1 MNGKQSVS
9 FTVDSYEEGEQIGI
23 PSDKH
28 NISEITVNGHAAVV
42 SKEDNQMLVTFQ
54 TGSYLFNMF
63 ADGIDYDECDK
74 ILENIK

>member
-9 FTVDSYEEGEQIGI
+9 FTFDSYAEDEQIVI

-28 NISEITVNGHAAVV
+28 NISEITVNGHVAAV

-54 TGSYLFNMF
+54 TGSYLFTMF
-63 ADGIDYDECDK
+63 ANGIDYDECDK